1 MNYLKIKNFGPIDEI
16 SIDFGD
22 LTILVG
28 AQASGKSITL
38 ETLKLVVDRD
48 NIINTLDR
56 YNYIIGHDTNKILN
70 VYYGEGMS
78 SIWKKTSHI
87 EYDGNIFHI
96 KQLPKNANELND
108 ETLFYVPA
116 QRILSISDGRPKNF
130 MEFDNSSPYILR
142 SFSETLRLF
151 MQHGMGNT
159 DVIFPMRN
167 RLKGFLRHSFNKSI
181 FHDAKIMMEERSG
194 QKKMILRVDD
204 MSIPFMSWSAGQK
217 EFMPLLLAFY
227 CLSGPPSKVVK
238 KEKFKYVVI
247 EEPEMGLHPKA
258 IISVLLQILELIQN
272 NEYKVIISTHSP
284 IFLEF
289 AWAFNFM
296 KENGI
301 KDKNAIYEIF
311 GITSTT
317 SPVGEMLKDIFCK
330 DIRTYYFSRND
341 KSSKVVSHDISSLDV
356 MDENRIISE
365 WGGLSEFSTKVSEVV
380 SKYSTYGEN

>member
-1 MNYLKIKNFGPIDEI
+1 MKNFKIKDFGPIEDI

-28 AQASGKSITL
+28 AQASGKSIAL
-38 ETLKLVVDRD
+38 ETLKLAVDRD
-48 NIINTLDR
+48 SIINTLDR

-70 VYYGEGMS
+70 VFYGEGMS
-78 SIWKKTSHI
+78 NIWKNTSSI
-87 EYDGNIFHI
+87 EYDGKPFHL
-96 KQLPKNANELND
+96 KQLPKNANELHD

-130 MEFDNSSPYILR
+130 MEFDSSSPYILR

-159 DVIFPMRN
+159 DTLFPMRN
-167 RLKGFLRHSFNKSI
+167 RLKGFMRQSFNKSI

-194 QKKMILRVDD
+194 QKKMILNVDN

-238 KEKFKYVVI
+238 KEKYKYVVI
-247 EEPEMGLHPKA
+247 EEPEMGLHPRA
-258 IISVLLQILELIQN
+258 IINILLQILELIQN

-301 KDKNAIYEIF
+301 NDNNAIYEIF
-311 GITSTT
+311 GIPST
-317 SPVGEMLKDIFCK
+317 SPVGEMLKNLFCK
-330 DIRTYYFSRND
+330 TIKTYYFSRNSM
-341 KSSKVVSHDISSLDV
+341 SSRVVSQDISSLDV
-356 MDENRIISE
+356 MDEDKIVSE

-380 SKYSTYGEN
+380 SKYAANGED